1 MPQKI
6 TAAINAQGQ
15 LVISGDGVTFE
26 LVSTVDPPP
35 VDPPPVDP
43 RRVSF
48 PSHSRLVDR
57 SGEANRPLGQV
68 QRVLHGARER
78 RGIRRQRGRSRLGA
92 LHRVER
98 RLCSRNG

>member
-35 VDPPPVDP
+35 VDPPPAP
-43 RRVSF
+43 RS
-48 PSHSRLVDR
+48 PD
-57 SGEANRPLGQV
+57 
-68 QRVLHGARER
+68 
-78 RGIRRQRGRSRLGA
+78 
-92 LHRVER
+92 
-98 RLCSRNG
+98 